1 MRKIG
6 IALLAG
12 GILLGTAGMSM
23 AQDLAI
29 AVPPLKNQFTVF
41 ADKGSHAL
49 SPTAVQTIR
58 LAASDAT
65 DKATLGKV
73 TLSGQAEDVARVKDE
88 LVRQG
93 VRADAIVM
101 KTDAGKPLP
110 RTGDGLSDPAE
121 RRVTIQL

>member
-29 AVPPLKNQFTVF
+29 AVPPSKNQFTVF
-41 ADKGSHAL
+41 ADKSSHAL

-65 DKATLGKV
+65 GKI
-73 TLSGQAEDVARVKDE
+73 TLSGRAEDVARVKDE

-93 VRADAIVM
+93 VRADAIIV